1 MRRRIS
7 TAIAV
12 TTAAIAASVTTGVAS
27 TTTTLRIAL
36 VGTPTLSLALLAR
49 LALMVL
55 RGSRAEIWV
64 LSASRLVGAIG
75 INLVARRETDFQFD
89 NLIPLRVSA
98 FPFRNGEQFTQAL
111 TKLVSLRIHLY
122 PS

>member
-12 TTAAIAASVTTGVAS
+12 TTAAIAAGVTTGVAS
-27 TTTTLRIAL
+27 TTTLRIAL
-36 VGTPTLSLALLAR
+36 VGTPTLSLTLLAR

-98 FPFRNGEQFTQAL
+98 FPFRN
-111 TKLVSLRIHLY
+111 S
-122 PS
+122 